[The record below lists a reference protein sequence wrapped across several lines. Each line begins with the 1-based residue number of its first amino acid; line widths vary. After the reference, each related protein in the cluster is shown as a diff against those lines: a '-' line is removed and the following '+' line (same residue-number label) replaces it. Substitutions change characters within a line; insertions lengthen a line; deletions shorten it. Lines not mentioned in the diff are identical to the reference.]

1 MSLKKH
7 LPGTLLLLIAAL
19 VFLPHIGALTY
30 YKDDW
35 YYIYDGMVG
44 GAKIFHEMFRIDRP
58 ARGYFFE
65 WVYTLFGPNPLPW
78 HLAAFLWRGLAAL
91 GAFQIFSL
99 LWKDNRKFNFI
110 AALLF
115 AIYPGYF
122 WWISAIEYQ
131 PMIASLAFQ
140 VFSILFTLKAISP
153 AQGGVPGAG
162 ARSEQSRRDG
172 GGSKIRKAAYIIG
185 AILTGWSYIALV
197 DYAIGMEAFR
207 FLAVYLLVKQNEQN
221 AIWKTL
227 KAWAWTL
234 VIPLGI
240 VVWRIFFFTN
250 ERKATDIGGQLS
262 VFFANPLAV
271 SVDWFFQAYKSL
283 LNLSVLAWIN
293 QFPAF
298 VQSMRLRDVAL
309 GVLLSALVILI
320 VVYAERR
327 IKLSAESKAV
337 DGDQTQTTKEALT
350 LGGLGMV
357 FGILPVVMANRY
369 VDIAGFSHY
378 GLPASL
384 AAAVFMAA
392 MIELISM
399 PRARTIILYAI
410 IGFAALSHF
419 SIASNA
425 ATEIKALQNFWRQ
438 VSWRVPALRPGAT
451 LAIHYP
457 LPGMGDGGLA
467 LIEAANVM
475 YFPAPTNQV
484 PVHYPLAGLTLNGE
498 NLPGILD
505 GSQVNE
511 SGYRSHTYTIDYTN
525 ILVMSQP
532 ALTSCVHV
540 MNAANPLISEYDP
553 LDVSLA
559 APHSNIE
566 NVIVDSEPVSPP
578 ESIFGREPERG
589 WCNYFQEADLAAQ
602 TLDFE
607 RVAALGD
614 EAIALGFSPEDRVE
628 WLPFLKGYAVTG
640 DAESLKQLAKRIVG
654 ERTIRLQACEA
665 LQNIEQPLTDEVR
678 DAVEVNYCKGSE

>member
-1 MSLKKH
+1 MKKL
-7 LPGTLLLLIAAL
+7 LPGTLLLLISAV

-78 HLAAFLWRGLAAL
+78 HLAAFFWRGLAAL
-91 GAFQIFSL
+91 GSFQIFNI

-115 AIYPGYF
+115 AIYPGYY

-131 PMIASLAFQ
+131 PMIASLALQ
-140 VFSILFTLKAISP
+140 VFSIYFTLKAI
-153 AQGGVPGAG
+153 
-162 ARSEQSRRDG
+162 QST
-172 GGSKIRKAAYIIG
+172 KIVEKAAYGIVS
-185 AILTGWSYIALV
+185 ILAGWSYIALV

-207 FLAVYLLVKQNEQN
+207 FIAVYLLVTRDSQKSF
-221 AIWKTL
+221 WKNLPAAL
-227 KAWAWTL
+227 KTWAWTI

-240 VVWRIFFFTN
+240 VIWRIFFFTN

-262 VFFANPLAV
+262 VFFANPVAV
-271 SVDWFFQAYKSL
+271 SVDWFFQTYKSL

-298 VQSMRLRDVAL
+298 VQSMRLRDIAF
-309 GVLLSALVILI
+309 GVLLAVFVILL

-327 IKLSAESKAV
+327 IKLSAESKVV
-337 DGDQTQTTKEALT
+337 DGDQTQTTKEAAL

-369 VDIAGFSHY
+369 VDITGFSHY

-419 SIASNA
+419 SIATNA

-475 YFPAPTNQV
+475 YFPETTNEV
-484 PVHYPLAGLTLNGE
+484 PARYPLAGLTLNGE

-540 MNAANPLISEYDP
+540 MDAANPLISEYDP

-559 APHSNIE
+559 APRSNIE